1 MEVYALVGPSG
12 TGKSHHAS
20 MVAAERGIDV
30 LLDDGLLV
38 MDGRI
43 LAGRSAKREHTRV
56 AAVKRAVLAD
66 PEHAAAIRRQLDE
79 LKPARLL
86 VLGTS
91 LHMIERILQALD
103 LGAAPLRVLTIG
115 EVSTPQDIETARL
128 IRTQQGKHVIPAPT
142 LEVKKTFS
150 GYLVDPLQ
158 FIVRSRG
165 PRQVVEKSVV
175 RPTYSSL
182 GRFYIADTVIRAIA
196 VHAALSVA
204 GVVRISRSTLATDDN
219 GVTIRLEC
227 TMAAGVNIPD
237 VLREAQRA
245 VKEQIEH
252 HTALNVL
259 AVDVLARRLV
269 VGGREVP

>member
-1 MEVYALVGPSG
+1 VEVYALVGPSG

-20 MVAAERGIDV
+20 MVAAERGIDM

-66 PEHAAAIRRQLDE
+66 PQHAAAIRQQLDD

-103 LGAAPLRVLTIG
+103 LGATPLTVLTIG
-115 EVSTPQDIETARL
+115 EVSTPQDIATARH

-204 GVVRISRSTLATDDN
+204 GLVRISRSTLATDDN
-219 GVTIRLEC
+219 GVTVRLEC
-227 TMAAGVNIPD
+227 TMAEGVSIPD

-252 HTALNVL
+252 HTALNVF